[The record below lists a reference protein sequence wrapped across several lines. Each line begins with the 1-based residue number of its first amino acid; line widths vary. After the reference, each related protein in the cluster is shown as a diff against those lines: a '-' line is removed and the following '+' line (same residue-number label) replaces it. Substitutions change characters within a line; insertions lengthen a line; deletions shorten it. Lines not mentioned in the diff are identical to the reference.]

1 MFMLVEGGGE
11 FVIADEEVWEV
22 DVELV
27 EVGDLGGVV
36 EDVVGVTDE
45 TEKVS

>member
-1 MFMLVEGGGE
+1 MFMLVEGGRE
-11 FVIADEEVWEV
+11 FDIADGEVWEV

-45 TEKVS
+45 TEKDC

>member
-1 MFMLVEGGGE
+1 M
-11 FVIADEEVWEV
+11 

-36 EDVVGVTDE
+36 EDLVGVTDE